1 MAVCSECEAD
11 VDVDE
16 FDVDRDDELSCSAC
30 GANFV
35 VKAVSPLD
43 IEFVT
48 ETDAFEESADEDGDG
63 DDWV

>member
-11 VDVDE
+11 IDVDE
-16 FDVDRDDELSCSAC
+16 FDVERDDELSCSGC

-35 VKAVSPLD
+35 VKAVSPVE
-43 IEFVT
+43 IELVA
-48 ETDAFEESADEDGDG
+48 ETDAHPESADEDGDD

>member
-11 VDVDE
+11 IDVDE
-16 FDVDRDDELSCSAC
+16 FDVDRHDELGCSAC

-35 VKAVSPLD
+35 VKAVSPLE
-43 IEFVT
+43 IEIVA
-48 ETDAFEESADEDGDG
+48 ETGVHAESADEDGDE

>member
-11 VDVDE
+11 IDVDE
-16 FDVDRDDELSCSAC
+16 FDVERDDELSCSAC

-35 VKAVSPLD
+35 VKAVSPVE
-43 IEFVT
+43 IEIVA
-48 ETDAFEESADEDGDG
+48 ETDFQAESADEDTED

>member
-35 VKAVSPLD
+35 VKAVSPLE

-48 ETDAFEESADEDGDG
+48 ETDALEESADEDGDD